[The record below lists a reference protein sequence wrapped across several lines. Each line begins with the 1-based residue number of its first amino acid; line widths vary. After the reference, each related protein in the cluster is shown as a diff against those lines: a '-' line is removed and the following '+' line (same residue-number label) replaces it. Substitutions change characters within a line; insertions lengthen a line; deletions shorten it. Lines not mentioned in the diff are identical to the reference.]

1 MSIQDFFRSFSEGLQ
16 NSAHVKTVYGEPIV
30 SNDRTVVPVAKIAYA
45 FGGGL
50 GARTKAQAEGKEGK
64 GSDEGGGGG
73 GGAAA
78 IPLGV
83 VEITQ
88 NATRF
93 ISFRLTRK
101 LVAGVTAGLLFGYLC
116 GRLRSKL

>member
-30 SNDRTVVPVAKIAYA
+30 SGGRTVVPVAKVAYG

-50 GARTKAQAEGKEGK
+50 GTRTKDQIEGQEGR

-88 NATRF
+88 DNTRF

-101 LVAGVTAGLLFGYLC
+101 LVAGVTAGLLLGYVF
-116 GRLRSKL
+116 GRLRSKW

>member
-16 NSAHVKTVYGEPIV
+16 SSAHVKTVFGDPIV
-30 SNDRTVVPVAKIAYA
+30 SGGRTVVPVAKVAYG

-50 GARTKAQAEGKEGK
+50 GARTKGRDDDKEESGT
-64 GSDEGGGGG
+64 DEGGGGG
-73 GGAAA
+73 GGVAAF
-78 IPLGV
+78 PLGV

-88 NATRF
+88 NNTRF
-93 ISFRLTRK
+93 ISFKLTRK
-101 LVAGVTAGLLFGYLC
+101 LVAGVAAGLLFGYVF